1 MAGAHNDIFRLQS
14 RVRHLGIVLH
24 SAQRVI
30 EGLDGGALVAS
41 RELSDSL
48 KECGAEL
55 EKLRGRLEPSER
67 RQGYALCWA

>member
-14 RVRHLGIVLH
+14 RVR
-24 SAQRVI
+24 AQRVI